1 MDIAA
6 ARDTAAE
13 DDTAADSKMN
23 AAADREADTGETASL
38 ARTAAA
44 LEDLMAALTDRLA
57 AEADRMDGDE
67 RDGDPRADE
76 GDRGDIAEVL
86 AGLTSLRLL
95 RERLAD
101 WEPRLI
107 SVARRRGASW
117 AEIAPALGVASR
129 QAAERR
135 YLRLNPNPDASLTG
149 EQRVQAARD
158 QRAGDRAVAGWARH
172 NSARLRRL
180 AGQITSLDDLDAQA
194 RPSVDRLEH
203 ALGADDS
210 AALLEPLA
218 EAGSK
223 LRDSHP
229 SLATQVAQIGADT
242 AQLRG
247 SQPYRT
253 PTRHET
259 TREEDL

>member
-1 MDIAA
+1 MELTALEELMTVLTGGRSGETPSTDEVRPAGEPPGIGRTAGGDGTDA
-6 ARDTAAE
+6 GDAAE
-13 DDTAADSKMN
+13 
-23 AAADREADTGETASL
+23 
-38 ARTAAA
+38 
-44 LEDLMAALTDRLA
+44 
-57 AEADRMDGDE
+57 
-67 RDGDPRADE
+67 
-76 GDRGDIAEVL
+76 IL

-101 WEPRLI
+101 WEPQLI
-107 SVARRRGASW
+107 SAARSRGASW

-135 YLRLNPNPDASLTG
+135 FLRLNPNADSSLTG

-158 QRAGDRAVAGWARH
+158 RRAGDRAVAGWARD

-180 AGQITSLDDLDAQA
+180 AGQITSLDVDARA

-218 EAGSK
+218 EAGSR

-242 AQLRG
+242 AHLRG
-247 SQPYRT
+247 GKPRRAS
-253 PTRHET
+253 TRHEM